1 MKSTS
6 TLCSWHSRPAR
17 CSSVTLLE
25 VGAPSAPVA
34 PAARV
39 SWWGHGFR
47 YTRLRYQLDPRLLPL
62 DFCNG
67 PNHNNPS
74 RHSHPFNDNR
84 CFFILFF
91 SRRQLKLKFEL
102 LNPNLYDRRYGFPGN
117 ALHYLC
123 KQRPIQSRLNT
134 QVPERMLT
142 VYADLD
148 WDIAAQGESLP
159 KYASSWLWDEI
170 RLTPGW
176 KDNGLATLLIL
187 RQEPFFEGGRKKLQM
202 PIICAVW
209 RKYADASSSGFSRL
223 ARTT

>member
-34 PAARV
+34 PAAARV
-39 SWWGHGFR
+39 SWWGYGFR
-47 YTRLRYQLDPRLLPL
+47 YTRLRYQLDPRLELLPL
-62 DFCNG
+62 DFRNG

-74 RHSHPFNDNR
+74 RHSHPFNDSQ

-91 SRRQLKLKFEL
+91 LRRQLKLKFEL

-123 KQRPIQSRLNT
+123 KQRLIQSRLNT

-148 WDIAAQGESLP
+148 RDIAAQGESAPLP
-159 KYASSWLWDEI
+159 EYASSWPWDEI
-170 RLTPGW
+170 RLIPGW

-187 RQEPFFEGGRKKLQM
+187 RQEPFFWGRKNYKCQLSVPSDGNMQTHQ
-202 PIICAVW
+202 AQV
-209 RKYADASSSGFSRL
+209 SL
-223 ARTT
+223 V